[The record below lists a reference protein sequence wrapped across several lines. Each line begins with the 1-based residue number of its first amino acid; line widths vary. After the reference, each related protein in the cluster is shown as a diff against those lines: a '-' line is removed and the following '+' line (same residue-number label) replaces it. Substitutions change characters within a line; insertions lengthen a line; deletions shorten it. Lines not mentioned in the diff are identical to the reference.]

1 MESQEDGG
9 VVDDMMQWVR
19 PWSND
24 EEKMLQFMEETV
36 APSGELRCKLCQ
48 HVGSSKRLMLA
59 HFEKKH
65 QYDCEEWAKE
75 TIKGMTKASH
85 ESFMKRL
92 AAIGD
97 STGEFVIP
105 DGSKADMS
113 KAEVDLLN
121 ETVQS
126 VLPWSNDEEKMLQFM
141 EGTAAP
147 SGELRCKLCQNVG
160 SSQRLMLAHFEK
172 KHQYDCE
179 EWAKE
184 TLKGMTLGLKASHE
198 SFMKRLAGIGEWNL

>member
-24 EEKMLQFMEETV
+24 EEKMLQFMEESV

-75 TIKGMTKASH
+75 TIKGMKASH

-113 KAEVDLLN
+113 KAGWLSKAAQRRSEFLGGTGDGRVAAKRAWKRVEVKW
-121 ETVQS
+121 TRIIYQ
-126 VLPWSNDEEKMLQFM
+126 
-141 EGTAAP
+141 
-147 SGELRCKLCQNVG
+147 
-160 SSQRLMLAHFEK
+160 
-172 KHQYDCE
+172 
-179 EWAKE
+179 
-184 TLKGMTLGLKASHE
+184 
-198 SFMKRLAGIGEWNL
+198 